1 VVIFFLL
8 LSLAQTPASNT
19 HAIIAVAKTTVVRD
33 LDKTLPAETLEV
45 WLGRIAGESAAIK
58 WATTDCGEQTGKPA
72 LDVGRD
78 FPLCVEADVPLT
90 SGRRLYVSLLM
101 GTHARGAGPAPPVF
115 RSADILGPGRND
127 HRSIRTLADVPAAA
141 TGAQTTARPQ

>member
-1 VVIFFLL
+1 MVLIFLL
-8 LSLAQTPASNT
+8 LALAQTAASDT
-19 HAIIAVAKTTVVRD
+19 STIIAVAKAMSVRD
-33 LDKTLPAETLEV
+33 LDRTLPAETFEV
-45 WLGRIAGESAAIK
+45 WLGRIGGGSAAIK
-58 WATTDCGEQTGKPA
+58 WATTDCGEQTGNPA
-72 LDVGRD
+72 LDAGRD
-78 FPLCVEADVPLT
+78 FPLCVEADVPLA

-141 TGAQTTARPQ
+141 AGAPTTARPQ